1 MRVFFRK
8 IKSGFI
14 RLGKGFAALKFQI
27 KKVCAVVK
35 CLCLSLFSR
44 ESRTY
49 IYKAEEKLN
58 ALFPDK
64 GYIIDNAIFKNSASI
79 DLSIIIATCNA
90 ERYIEECLNS
100 VVNQKTKYNV
110 EIIIV
115 NDGSTDKTAEKI
127 KPYLSDKR
135 VKYYEQN
142 NQGQSAA
149 RNFAIFNSVGKYL
162 MIVDSDDIIADGSI
176 DFFIGTAINIG
187 SDIVEGKGQM
197 FYNNI
202 EFTID
207 KRYRIVK
214 SYSRELLKSVGY
226 SWGKIYKRELWENVS
241 YPVGY
246 IFEDI
251 ITKFILRRKANK
263 IATSN
268 AVIYGYRV
276 GIQSSSHK
284 SNNLNFLSSL
294 RVMPKIWGLCDRN
307 NIPKDKIFYLLSLNH
322 IGLLNY
328 IMLKCQPQELQE
340 LAFSVMQN
348 QIKDISAYKPNNIPL
363 MFKML
368 EKSIRYGK
376 FKTWQHISETII
388 KYKFLKKYREIN

>member
-14 RLGKGFAALKFQI
+14 KLGKGFAALKFQI

-35 CLCLSLFSR
+35 CLCLLLFSR

-49 IYKAEEKLN
+49 IDNAEEKLN

-64 GYIIDNAIFKNSASI
+64 GYIIDNAIFKNSVSI

-176 DFFIGTAINIG
+176 DFFIGTAINSG

-246 IFEDI
+246 IFEDV
-251 ITKFILRRKANK
+251 ITKFILRRKANR
-263 IATSN
+263 IVLTDS
-268 AVIYGYRV
+268 VIYGYRV
-276 GIQSSSHK
+276 GHNSSSHSK
-284 SNNLNFLSSL
+284 DNCKFADAIRIL
-294 RVMPKIWGLCDRN
+294 PKIWELVDRN
-307 NIPKDKIFYLLSLNH
+307 NMPKDKFFYFLSLNH
-322 IGLLNY
+322 IELLNY
-328 IMLKCQPQELQE
+328 VMINRLTEELKK

-348 QIKDISAYKPNNIPL
+348 QRTIVDAYKPKHVPF
-363 MFKML
+363 MFRLLDKAV
-368 EKSIRYGK
+368 KRGKIKVWGYIAGTIRKYGL
-376 FKTWQHISETII
+376 
-388 KYKFLKKYREIN
+388 LKRYREIN